1 MHRDHH
7 YALQLRWTG
16 NRGTGTADYNG
27 YGRDHE
33 LAAAGKPTLL
43 GSADKT
49 FRGDAARWN
58 PEEMLVAALASC
70 HMLAFLHVAVL
81 NGVVVSAYSDEAT
94 GTMQT
99 AADGSGRFTE
109 VVLRP
114 VVTVADG
121 TSADVDALHHEA
133 HRLCFIANSVNFPV
147 RTEATVSYTRLGG
160 GKFRGTADT

>member
-7 YALQLRWTG
+7 YALALHWTG
-16 NRGTGTADYNG
+16 NRGTGTADYNA

-33 LAAAGKPTLL
+33 LTAAGKPTLL

-70 HMLAFLHVAVL
+70 HMLSFLHVAVL
-81 NGVVVSAYSDEAT
+81 NNIVVTGYTDEAT

-99 AADGSGRFTE
+99 GADGSGRFTD

-114 VVTVADG
+114 TVTVRAD
-121 TSADVDALHHEA
+121 TAPDLEALHHEA

-147 RTEATVSYTRLGG
+147 RTEATTI
-160 GKFRGTADT
+160 AN